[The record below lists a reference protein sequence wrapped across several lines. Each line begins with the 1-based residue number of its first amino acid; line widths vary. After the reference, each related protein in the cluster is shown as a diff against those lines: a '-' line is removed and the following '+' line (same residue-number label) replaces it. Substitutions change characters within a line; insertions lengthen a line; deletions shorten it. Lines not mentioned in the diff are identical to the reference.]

1 MCNGVES
8 TAAARGASATQD
20 DDADCELVSRCFRL
34 DARGDQR
41 LGSPAKPAASAQ
53 QPLRIDVARGG
64 RFVIPAQAGPTQD
77 SSFPTPVG
85 LMSVLQRRLSD
96 LALHAWRLAWIPGQA
111 RDDDRG

>member
-1 MCNGVES
+1 MCNGVVS

-85 LMSVLQRRLSD
+85 LIERAAAA
-96 LALHAWRLAWIPGQA
+96 ALRSCVACVATCMDPGPSP
-111 RDDDRG
+111 G